1 MTGPTLTSF
10 GKQRGVTLSGLIFVL
25 VIFAVC
31 AIAAMKIVPSVIEF
45 RNIKDGINVAK
56 ATNGTVREM
65 QLSFDKNADINAVT
79 SIKGRDLIITKDPNS
94 GNTEISFAYQKWISL
109 GGPVSLVIDYE
120 GTTNPTGEVA
130 KAKAP
135 E

>member
-1 MTGPTLTSF
+1 MTGLTLKTF
-10 GKQRGVTLSGLIFVL
+10 GKQRGISLSGLIGVMVVFGIVA
-25 VIFAVC
+25 VI
-31 AIAAMKIVPSVIEF
+31 AMKVVPSVIEF
-45 RNIKDGINVAK
+45 RAIKDGIAVAK

-65 QLSFDKNADINAVT
+65 QISFDKNAEINGVT
-79 SIKGRDLIITKDPNS
+79 SVKGRDLIISKET
-94 GNTEISFAYQKWISL
+94 GETEISFAYQKWLSL
-109 GGPVSLVIDYE
+109 GGPVNLVIDYS

>member
-1 MTGPTLTSF
+1 MTGLSLNTYQ
-10 GKQRGVTLSGLIFVL
+10 KQRGVSLSGLIMVL
-25 VIFAVC
+25 IVFGVLAVI
-31 AIAAMKIVPSVIEF
+31 AMKVVPSIIEF
-45 RNIKDGINVAK
+45 RSIKDGIAVAK

-65 QLSFDKNADINAVT
+65 QISFDKNADINAVT
-79 SIKGRDLIITKDPNS
+79 SIKGRDLIISKET
-94 GNTEISFAYQKWISL
+94 GETEISFSYQKWISL
-109 GGPVSLVIDYE
+109 GGPVSLVIDYS